1 MDHVIEYILD
11 YMRMDVDTFRSEYEG
26 VEYGHTM
33 MNCPTYKLISAYCR
47 AISALDIDG
56 NYGRYSKP
64 EYYLK
69 DGSL

>member
-1 MDHVIEYILD
+1 
-11 YMRMDVDTFRSEYEG
+11 
-26 VEYGHTM
+26 M